1 MHLKESLEHIVLES
15 SRDVRKL
22 ENTEISKLDW
32 NSYLQIDSEIIVE
45 IGIIQPYTA
54 FINICSID
62 EFYNTNSHPN
72 ITSIEVEKE
81 SLEGSYNVNLEI
93 GKVSKEVEK
102 YTFELLGRTFSLLNS
117 SR

>member
-1 MHLKESLEHIVLES
+1 MHLKESLEHIVLAG

-22 ENTEISKLDW
+22 ENTDIQKLDW
-32 NSYLQIDSEIIVE
+32 NSYLQIDGEFIVE
-45 IGIIQPYTA
+45 IGVTRQYSA
-54 FINICSID
+54 FMKVCGIG
-62 EFYNTNSHPN
+62 NTNSN
-72 ITSIEVEKE
+72 SNTALIEVEKE
-81 SLEGSYNVNLEI
+81 YLEDYYNFKLEI

>member
-15 SRDVRKL
+15 SRDVRKIK
-22 ENTEISKLDW
+22 NTDARKLDW
-32 NSYLQIDSEIIVE
+32 NSYLQIEGEFVVE
-45 IGIIQPYTA
+45 IGITQPYHA
-54 FINICSID
+54 FIKICSID

-72 ITSIEVEKE
+72 TALIEVEKE
-81 SLEGSYNVNLEI
+81 YLEDYYNFKLEI

-102 YTFELLGRTFSLLNS
+102 YTLELFGRTFLLLNS

>member
-22 ENTEISKLDW
+22 KDTEIPKNDW
-32 NSYLQIDSEIIVE
+32 NSYFEVESEFIVE
-45 IGIIQPYTA
+45 IGIIQPYSAFMKICTINNPNPSTA
-54 FINICSID
+54 L
-62 EFYNTNSHPN
+62 
-72 ITSIEVEKE
+72 IEVKKE
-81 SLEGSYNVNLEI
+81 YLEDYYNFKLEI